1 MGAQWALNSPKW
13 RFPARAV
20 WACISSGENGC
31 GEWGWTV
38 SICGAVYTE
47 EGVQLQN
54 AKLGGSKD
62 CVAYEGWNENGD
74 YEFDETDRT
83 LRTGSSVNFYSVNRR
98 AKTAYS
104 EQVIFTGLARIH
116 ARTGPAF

>member
-20 WACISSGENGC
+20 WACVRSHSESTSGENTC
-31 GEWGWTV
+31 VEEGWIL

-74 YEFDETDRT
+74 YDFDEND
-83 LRTGSSVNFYSVNRR
+83 RR

-116 ARTGPAF
+116 ARPGPAF

>member
-1 MGAQWALNSPKW
+1 MGAQWAQLNSPKW

-20 WACISSGENGC
+20 WGCVRSGEHGC
-31 GEWGWTV
+31 VKKGWTV

-62 CVAYEGWNENGD
+62 CVAYEWGTDEIGD
-74 YEFDETDRT
+74 YDFDEND
-83 LRTGSSVNFYSVNRR
+83 RR

-116 ARTGPAF
+116 ARPGPAF